1 MLGSVVAPG
10 AASFDMAQERYRRKP
25 GDSGIAPQV
34 TRVAAVSDASPQPLS
49 AEPADLPFVLGGTV
63 HLPGRLAGRRLP
75 GRRGFAAIGMVLAVI
90 AFPVRGL
97 FIATGSSME
106 EGFMLAFPQRLL
118 KGDIPNVDF
127 LHLYGPFSL
136 HVLAGWYWL
145 FGDTLESQRAFG
157 LLQHLGIIF
166 ALYTLARAWGRRTA
180 VISAV
185 TVTLLVLTP
194 IGLSALAW
202 EGAIALGLWS
212 VVFGIRALHTDGRT
226 RQRALVA
233 AGLLVGFALG
243 YRPDLIVALGLVH
256 GWLLWSNRH
265 DRTWKPVGIGLAVGA
280 LPMVVHLALAGIG
293 PSVRGMFL
301 EPVFDL
307 RPGRELPSPPSFG
320 QIDGALQAVAEGPLD
335 APWWRFPS
343 ISAGHQLFL
352 WFFVVI
358 VVALAL
364 PVIAW
369 RLRRAA
375 TPTSTRLTVLFGASL
390 FGLGMLPQALQ
401 RPDSTHLAWGSCVS
415 FALLPCLFTE
425 LVPRLLPRFSARAW
439 LVAGATIAA
448 ITFVVNPFF
457 TYRYYLLQ
465 SRVAVGNKPGGF
477 EVARGDRRFYF
488 GNQAL
493 QDSSQAVIDDL
504 DRLSHAGERLLVG
517 PADLSRTIYSD
528 AAFYYM
534 FPELTPATFYIEM
547 DPGLADQEG
556 SRLADDVTSAD
567 WLILTNFWTGWYEPN
582 ASSEFGSEA
591 PNQVVADQF
600 CLVGNYE
607 NALILLYQR
616 CEEGDGTSPAGI
628 GIGADRRADFDREL
642 AERAAED

>member
-1 MLGSVVAPG
+1 
-10 AASFDMAQERYRRKP
+10 
-25 GDSGIAPQV
+25 
-34 TRVAAVSDASPQPLS
+34 SDAAPQPLS
-49 AEPADLPFVLGGTV
+49 AEPADLPFVLGGT
-63 HLPGRLAGRRLP
+63 LSLRRRRLP
-75 GRRGFAAIGMVLAVI
+75 GPRGLAAIGLVLAVI
-90 AFPVRGL
+90 ALPLRGL

-145 FGDTLESQRAFG
+145 FGDTLESQRVFG

-185 TVTLLVLTP
+185 TVTMLVLTP

-212 VVFGIRALHTDGRT
+212 VVFGIRALHTDART
-226 RQRALVA
+226 RQRALIV

-243 YRPDLIVALGLVH
+243 YRPDLVVALGLVH
-256 GWLLWSNRH
+256 GWLLWSNRR

-280 LPMVVHLALAGIG
+280 LPMIVHLALAGIG
-293 PSVRGMFL
+293 PSFRGMFL

-358 VVALAL
+358 AVALAL
-364 PVIAW
+364 PIVA
-369 RLRRAA
+369 RLLRRRSPA
-375 TPTSTRLTVLFGASL
+375 STRLTVLFGASL

-425 LVPRLLPRFSARAW
+425 LVPKVLPRFSARAW
-439 LVAGATIAA
+439 LVAGAAIAA
-448 ITFVVNPFF
+448 IMFVVNPFF

-477 EVARGDRRFYF
+477 EVAHGDRRFYF

-493 QDSSQAVIDDL
+493 QAASQAVIDDL
-504 DRLSHAGERLLVG
+504 DRLSQPGERLLVG

-556 SRLADDVTSAD
+556 SRLADDVASAD

-582 ASSEFGSEA
+582 ASSEFGSDA

-600 CLVGNYE
+600 CLVENYD

-616 CEEGDGTSPAGI
+616 CDVGDGISPAGI

-642 AERAAED
+642 AERTAED

>member
-1 MLGSVVAPG
+1 M
-10 AASFDMAQERYRRKP
+10 
-25 GDSGIAPQV
+25 IAPQV
-34 TRVAAVSDASPQPLS
+34 TRVAAVPDASTQPL
-49 AEPADLPFVLGGTV
+49 ATEPADLPFVLGGTLR
-63 HLPGRLAGRRLP
+63 LPRRRLP
-75 GRRGFAAIGMVLAVI
+75 GRRGLIAVGMVLAVI
-90 AFPVRGL
+90 ALPLRGL

-118 KGDIPNVDF
+118 EGDIPNVDF

-145 FGDTLESQRAFG
+145 FGDTLESQRVFG

-166 ALYTLARAWGRRTA
+166 ALYALARAWGRRTA

-185 TVTLLVLTP
+185 TVTMLVLTP

-226 RQRALVA
+226 RQRALVV

-256 GWLLWSNRH
+256 GWLLWSNRR
-265 DRTWKPVGIGLAVGA
+265 DRTWKPVGVGFAIGA
-280 LPMVVHLALAGIG
+280 LPMLVHLALAGIG
-293 PSVRGMFL
+293 PSFRGMFL

-343 ISAGHQLFL
+343 LSAGHQLFL

-358 VVALAL
+358 AVALAL
-364 PVIAW
+364 PIVA
-369 RLRRAA
+369 RLLRRRN
-375 TPTSTRLTVLFGASL
+375 PGSTRLTVLFGASL

-425 LVPRLLPRFSARAW
+425 LVPKVLPRFTARAW
-439 LVAGATIAA
+439 LVAGAAIAA
-448 ITFVVNPFF
+448 IMFVVNPFF

-493 QDSSQAVIDDL
+493 QASSQAVIDDL
-504 DRLSHAGERLLVG
+504 DRLSRPGERLLVG

-556 SRLADDVTSAD
+556 SRLADDVASAD

-582 ASSEFGSEA
+582 ASSEFGSDA

-616 CEEGDGTSPAGI
+616 CEEGDGISPAGI

>member
-1 MLGSVVAPG
+1 MTPL
-10 AASFDMAQERYRRKP
+10 
-25 GDSGIAPQV
+25 V
-34 TRVAAVSDASPQPLS
+34 TRVAAV
-49 AEPADLPFVLGGTV
+49 PAADQESSTVEAADVPFVLGG
-63 HLPGRLAGRRLP
+63 RLSRRLTRK
-75 GRRGFAAIGMVLAVI
+75 GAAAIAMVLAVI
-90 AFPVRGL
+90 AVPLRGL
-97 FIATGSSME
+97 FLATGSSME

-118 KGDIPNVDF
+118 KGDVPNVDF

-145 FGDTLESQRAFG
+145 FGDTLESQRVFG

-166 ALYTLARAWGRRTA
+166 ALYALARAWGRRVA

-212 VVFGIRALHTDGRT
+212 VVFGIRALNTDGRS
-226 RQRALVA
+226 RQAALLA

-243 YRPDLIVALGLVH
+243 YRPDLVLALGLVH
-256 GWLLWSNRH
+256 GWLLWIKRGEC
-265 DRTWKPVGIGLAVGA
+265 TWRPVGIGLAVGA

-307 RPGRELPSPPSFG
+307 RPGRALPSPPSFSE
-320 QIDGALQAVAEGPLD
+320 IDGALQAVAEGPLD

-343 ISAGHQLFL
+343 LSAGHQLFV
-352 WFFVVI
+352 WYFVVI
-358 VVALAL
+358 AVALAL
-364 PVIAW
+364 PVITW
-369 RLRRAA
+369 HLRRR
-375 TPTSTRLTVLFGASL
+375 SGEVSSRLTVLFGASL

-415 FALLPCLFTE
+415 FALLPCLFSE
-425 LVPRLLPRFSARAW
+425 LMPRLMPRLASRAW
-439 LVAGATIAA
+439 LVAGATIAGVM
-448 ITFVVNPFF
+448 FVVNPFF

-477 EVARGDRRFYF
+477 EVAHGDRRFYF

-493 QDSSQAVIDDL
+493 QTSSQAVIDDL
-504 DRLSHAGERLLVG
+504 DRLSQPGERLLVG

-534 FPELTPATFYIEM
+534 FPELTPATYFIEM

-556 SRLADDVTSAD
+556 SRLADDVASAD

-582 ASSEFGSEA
+582 ASSEFGGDA
-591 PNQVVADQF
+591 PNQVVADRF

-616 CEEGDGTSPAGI
+616 CEVGDGISPAGI
-628 GIGADRRADFDREL
+628 GIGADRRADFDREI
-642 AERAAED
+642 AERATEG